1 MTPPPK
7 KPYPKRR
14 PALVSACQVAGCNAI
29 GGPRS
34 KLCKLHRDR
43 RANRPHLL
51 LAPRRGTKAKRDR
64 SGYLLWWNPARQR
77 YEPEHRIVME
87 KFLGRGLRP
96 EETVHHRNGV
106 RDDNRLENLELWSSS
121 HPKGQRVEDKIVW
134 ARELL
139 DLYGQTIGRGCDQ

>member
-1 MTPPPK
+1 
-7 KPYPKRR
+7 
-14 PALVSACQVAGCNAI
+14 
-29 GGPRS
+29 
-34 KLCKLHRDR
+34 
-43 RANRPHLL
+43 
-51 LAPRRGTKAKRDR
+51 
-64 SGYLLWWNPARQR
+64 
-77 YEPEHRIVME
+77 ME